1 MKRLAWNLGLVLVVM
16 GLLAGCRTSAI
27 YHVKNAIVPPGL
39 NGGTLTMPEI
49 KKAIM
54 TAGAGLGWNVKEESP
69 GHLVGTLHLRSHTAV
84 VDIPYSTETY
94 NISYKSSS
102 NLLYDPVEGEIH
114 SNYNGWIE
122 NLDKAIKTQLATL

>member
-1 MKRLAWNLGLVLVVM
+1 MKRLVWNLGLVLVVM
-16 GLLAGCRTSAI
+16 GILAGCRISTI
-27 YHVKNAIVPPGL
+27 YNVSNAPVAGP

-49 KKAIM
+49 KKAII
-54 TAGAGLGWNVKEESP
+54 TAGSGLGWQVKEESP
-69 GHLVGTLHLRSHTAV
+69 GHLVGTLLIRSHIAV

-94 NISYKSSS
+94 SITYKDST
-102 NLLYDPVEGEIH
+102 NLRYDPDLGDIH

>member
-1 MKRLAWNLGLVLVVM
+1 MKRMAWNLGLVLVVM
-16 GLLAGCRTSAI
+16 GLLAGCTSAI
-27 YHVKNAIVPPGL
+27 YNVNNATVAGPT
-39 NGGTLTMPEI
+39 GGTLTMPEI

-69 GHLVGTLHLRSHTAV
+69 GHLVGTLHLRTHTAV

-94 NISYKSSS
+94 NITYKSSS
-102 NLLYDPVEGEIH
+102 NLLYDPEDGTIH

-122 NLDKAIKTQLATL
+122 NLDKAIKNQLAAL

>member
-1 MKRLAWNLGLVLVVM
+1 MKRMAWNLGLVLVVM
-16 GLLAGCRTSAI
+16 GLLAGCTSAI
-27 YHVKNAIVPPGL
+27 YNVNNATVAGL
-39 NGGTLTMPEI
+39 NGGTPTMPEI

-69 GHLVGTLHLRSHTAV
+69 GHLVGTLHLRTHTAV

-94 NISYKSSS
+94 SITYKSSS
-102 NLLYDPVEGEIH
+102 NLQHDPEDGTIH

-122 NLDKAIKTQLATL
+122 NLDMAIKNQLAAL

>member
-1 MKRLAWNLGLVLVVM
+1 MKRMAWNLGLVLVVM
-16 GLLAGCRTSAI
+16 GLLAGCTSAI
-27 YHVKNAIVPPGL
+27 YNINNATVAGL

-54 TAGAGLGWNVKEESP
+54 TAGAGLGWQVKEESP
-69 GHLVGTLHLRSHTAV
+69 GHLVGTLHLRTHTAV

-94 NISYKSSS
+94 NITYKSSS
-102 NLLYDPVEGEIH
+102 NLLYDPEDGTIH

-122 NLDKAIKTQLATL
+122 NLDKAIKTQLAAL